1 MPPDDHDDNF
11 KSSDNVVA
19 FPSKDDLAEIERL
32 AGLDTLQYDRERADA
47 AQRLDVRKKPTFPP
61 LGPYGSTP

>member
-32 AGLDTLQYDRERADA
+32 AGLDTLQ
-47 AQRLDVRKKPTFPP
+47 
-61 LGPYGSTP
+61 